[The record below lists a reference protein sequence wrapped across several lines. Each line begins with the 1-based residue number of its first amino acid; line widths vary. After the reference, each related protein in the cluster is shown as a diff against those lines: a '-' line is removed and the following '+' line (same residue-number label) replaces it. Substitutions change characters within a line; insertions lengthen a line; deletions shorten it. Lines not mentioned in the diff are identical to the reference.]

1 MFVFYVSV
9 RFSST
14 TSTPTSR
21 KWAKTQRISSR
32 CSLRWA
38 HHHYYY
44 YNNYYCY
51 YQSSV
56 YFSLFWQTFSHVDH
70 FFVTWFRSW
79 RASVWIFP
87 MMQLICPSTGPR
99 TDTPTS
105 SHVTL
110 LHISS
115 RWFSHTSVQ
124 RRVCV
129 CVLWW
134 WWWWILPPDDFS
146 RVKLVSMH
154 NDEGSDY
161 VNANFIPVSLS
172 AIISTFTDHQSKSI
186 STTEY

>member
-129 CVLWW
+129 CVVMMMMMNSS
-134 WWWWILPPDDFS
+134 S
-146 RVKLVSMH
+146 RRLQSSQVGVDAQRRRIRLRQRKLHPCEFVC
-154 NDEGSDY
+154 
-161 VNANFIPVSLS
+161 
-172 AIISTFTDHQSKSI
+172 DHFYIYWSS
-186 STTEY
+186 E